1 MWLYIP
7 ASFLSAPA
15 SEDSISES
23 DWRFQ
28 ALERSVSWRG
38 STRSARSWRLAWTK
52 GRLTTR
58 LFTRIC
64 DPSTAAS
71 GVAAWIS
78 SLPAT
83 LASLSRLRG
92 SGEGRRTSATSGLR
106 SCESLARWD
115 PASSSWRMSQATFGW
130 DSTEFSETLPTSGS
144 MRSGALYGR
153 PMLERL
159 TEGSGSSCWPT
170 ATTQDNAQVAGQY
183 ATNGTT
189 LAGAARVWLGLHAQR
204 MTGPGLN
211 PASGPCVLSPRFV
224 EWLMGYPRGWTAS
237 APSAT
242 PSSPS
247 KPRTHSEGCSPV
259 QPTT

>member
-15 SEDSISES
+15 SADLTSES

-38 STRSARSWRLAWTK
+38 STRSAKSWRLAWRK
-52 GRLTTR
+52 GRLSPL
-58 LFTRIC
+58 LFTRISE
-64 DPSTAAS
+64 PSMADR
-71 GVAAWIS
+71 GVAGWIS
-78 SLPAT
+78 SLPDT
-83 LASLSRLRG
+83 LASPFRLRE
-92 SGEGRRTSATSGLR
+92 SGEAKRTSATSGLK

-159 TEGSGSSCWPT
+159 TEESVSSCWPT
-170 ATTQDNAQVAGQY
+170 AAACVAQDGEDPETWLKRRELLKEKKKNGNGAGLPLTI
-183 ATNGTT
+183 AGVVFTANGRLDLTPT
-189 LAGAARVWLGLHAQR
+189 GKRSPHTSGLR
-204 MTGPGLN
+204 LN
-211 PASGPCVLSPRFV
+211 PRFV
-224 EWLMGYPRGWTAS
+224 EWLMGFPGEWTVCE
-237 APSAT
+237 PLAT
-242 PSSPS
+242 P
-247 KPRTHSEGCSPV
+247 
-259 QPTT
+259 